1 MNCRITSVIFHVRA
15 ERQADDDHM
24 AAMHPDAL
32 LLKGEDKFAVRARVC
47 ADDSDGRR
55 FDD

>member
-1 MNCRITSVIFHVRA
+1 MNCRITSVIFHFRA

-24 AAMHPDAL
+24 KAMHPDAL
-32 LLKGEDKFAVRARVC
+32 LFKGEDKFAVRARVC
-47 ADDSDGRR
+47 ADDSDGWR